1 MDPKLSHDSNLP
13 TKIISRSKENL
24 IGAHMPLVPEIINS
38 LDLRSL
44 SISWPKA
51 DGKFRPSKFLNDF
64 FSSIKIPKNC
74 TVIHSGLRYNFATN
88 SYLVDDF
95 IDECKLND
103 HYKISFLVFHP
114 GYAINVELKH
124 LKKVAKVINLAHK
137 RTTFVTILI
146 ENMTGKTKLCNKL
159 KDLKTIIDHVTDKKR
174 VGVCIDTCHAF
185 TAGYDISTPV
195 GYKSFITE
203 LETLGLIPYIK
214 TFHFND
220 SKRRLGTKL
229 DYHQNIGR
237 GYIGVYPFFQIL
249 DDERFKNIPKIL
261 ETSNTHL
268 IEDLLI
274 LRTRKIPELDP
285 VKIIDNYTQGE
296 LKKMASQMKIKGRS
310 KLDKKGLFDCCIC
323 NKQPIIT
330 ETLIKFD
337 SSKSVNDYSLSCLR
351 KIASQMKIK
360 GRSKLNKRG
369 LFDAINSPKNN
380 IKQKH
385 YGAD

>member
-1 MDPKLSHDSNLP
+1 MDTKTSHNS
-13 TKIISRSKENL
+13 ENL
-24 IGAHMPLVPEIINS
+24 IGAHMGLTPEIINS
-38 LDLRSL
+38 LDLKSL
-44 SISWPKA
+44 SISWPKT
-51 DGKFRPSKFLNDF
+51 DGKYRPTQALTDF
-64 FSSIKIPKNC
+64 FSEIKILRKS
-74 TVIHSGLRYNFATN
+74 VVVHSCLRYNFAQN
-88 SYLVDDF
+88 SYLTEDF

-103 HYKISFLVFHP
+103 HYKIPFIVFHP
-114 GYAINVELKH
+114 GYALNSELKH

-137 RTTFVTILI
+137 RTTFVTKLV

-174 VGVCIDTCHAF
+174 VGICIDTCHAF
-185 TAGYDISTPV
+185 TAGYDISTPI
-195 GYKSFITE
+195 GYKSFIDE
-203 LETLGLIPYIK
+203 LDTLGLIPYIK

-249 DDERFKNIPKIL
+249 DDDRFKNIPKIL
-261 ETSNTHL
+261 ETPHNNL
-268 IEDLLI
+268 KDDLYI
-274 LRTRKIPELDP
+274 LRTRKNPELDP
-285 VKIIDNYTQGE
+285 VKNIDNYTQGE

-330 ETLIKFD
+330 EILIKFD
-337 SSKSVNDYSLSCLR
+337 SSKSVNEYSLSCLR

-360 GRSKLNKRG
+360 GRSKLNKMG
-369 LFDAINSPKNN
+369 LFDAINSSKNN
-380 IKQKH
+380 IKEKTL
-385 YGAD
+385 